1 MAVMKKG
8 NFSIDIGFFKLGADF
23 EESDRQCAWELYT
36 ELATRIAVTGKSED
50 RDCTDFSGEVYAES
64 LASLFVF
71 FGEARKIMRQFPV
84 CSTYVR
90 PRKIL
95 GINTGAGIENHLG
108 ALIHRSIRDV
118 LRPFLEQWQADYRY
132 WWENISDKDLPPFE
146 RQKEYP
152 NLTSMISQWSD
163 VRAIMRAIQDELVT
177 MYKLVDVNKLTKL
190 D

>member
-8 NFSIDIGFFKLGADF
+8 NFSIDIGFLKLGADF
-23 EESDRQCAWELYT
+23 EEGDRQCAWELYT

-71 FGEARKIMRQFPV
+71 FGESRKIMRQFPV

-95 GINTGAGIENHLG
+95 GIKTGAGIENHLG
-108 ALIHRSIRDV
+108 ALIHRSMRDV

-132 WWENISDKDLPPFE
+132 WWQNVRDQDLPPFE
-146 RQKEYP
+146 RQKAYP
-152 NLTSMISQWSD
+152 HLRTMISQWSD

-177 MYKLVDVNKLTKL
+177 MYKLVDVTKLTKL